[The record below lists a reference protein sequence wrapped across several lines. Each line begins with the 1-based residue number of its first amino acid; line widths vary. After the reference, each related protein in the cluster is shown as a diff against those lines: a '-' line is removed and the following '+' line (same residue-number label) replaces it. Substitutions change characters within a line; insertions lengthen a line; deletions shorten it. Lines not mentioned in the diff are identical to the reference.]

1 MTFESFEYR
10 DRAVTFWNLLF
21 PMKTFEKL
29 YFTRKTHGILTY
41 VKIAYNCLLYKY
53 QIFYYSSS
61 LINLL
66 NVKAFFLEISLRF
79 YEL

>member
-1 MTFESFEYR
+1 MTLESFEYR

-21 PMKTFEKL
+21 PMETFGKVIL
-29 YFTRKTHGILTY
+29 HTHGILTH
-41 VKIAYNCLLYKY
+41 VNIAHTCLLYKY

-66 NVKAFFLEISLRF
+66 NAFFLEISLRF
-79 YEL
+79 YGL